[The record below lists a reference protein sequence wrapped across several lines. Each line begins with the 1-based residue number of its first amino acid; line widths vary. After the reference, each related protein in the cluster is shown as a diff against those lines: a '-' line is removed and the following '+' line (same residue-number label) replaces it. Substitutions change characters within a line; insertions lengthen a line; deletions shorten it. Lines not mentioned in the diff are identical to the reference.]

1 MSAEKNL
8 NEVPFDYDSNSKDRR
23 SSDKIPFFNGTET
36 GYPFW
41 KTKMYSHIMA
51 IDCDLWDLVEDGVN
65 FENMDLEGVVSSK
78 DRKAFTPTQKLEYK
92 KHHSVKGM
100 MTNAISHDEYLK
112 IGDKRT
118 AKSIWD
124 SLKSKYEGNKQVKEA
139 KANLLVHQYELFK
152 MKDGEDIET
161 MFSRFQILVSGLQV
175 LDKSY
180 TEADHVRKV
189 LRSLPPKWRPKV
201 TAFQESK
208 DLDTVSLESL
218 VSSLKSHE
226 MELMTDESTKK
237 MKGIALSS
245 KSSSKALKAKIVE
258 SEDEASEEGQEDE
271 SDDEEEMVLMA
282 AKVSQWAKR
291 SKKYA
296 GKFGGSSK
304 RLSTAKDKKEDQNK
318 CFKCNKPG
326 HFIADCPENK
336 SRSSKQSSSK
346 ERYKSKVK
354 KSLLA
359 TWEDLDKDSDSEGD
373 EEANLALMATT
384 SDREDSEAGSD
395 SEDEE
400 EVIAKLSRTELVD
413 SLKDALKML
422 TKKAG
427 ECKVLKKAYNNLTE
441 KMNIIVEENE
451 SLSSRNSFME
461 THYVYDDKVPPEHEF
476 ALQEFLIN
484 GMKRS
489 KIASLIYHVS
499 RNRGEGLGFSR
510 FKDNP
515 LFSKPSKSDNSKPKA
530 VFVKSQ
536 SEAIGI
542 PEPKKI
548 IVSEAKKP
556 QTLKPSEPK
565 VSKPQTN
572 VKINKTLV
580 YSKAKHKSYT
590 KPKSFSKCFNNS
602 RAPDRPYKQK
612 QSKVMRTNSKGPI
625 KVWVPKSEIVFA
637 ADLHSKKARAAFL
650 VPGQWLLAS
659 YDRRQ
664 AYVPN
669 PDSERG
675 RNCGIWRKP
684 KREDHW
690 YWYSCGF
697 VVKFNKDAC
706 TVIKESDE
714 SIVFRGLR
722 KGNVYKI
729 NLSELSEQKIV
740 CLLSLND
747 EKWVWHQRLGHANWR
762 LISKLSKLSLVK
774 GLPNLNYHSNAL
786 CGPCQIGKISKTSFK
801 PKNIVSTSR
810 PLELLHIDLFGPVST
825 ASINGKKYG
834 LVIVDDYSRWTWVKF
849 LRVKD
854 DAYDVFTIFCTQVQ
868 NEKNLKILK
877 IRSDHG
883 GEFENEPFATYCE
896 DHGIIHEFSA
906 PRTPQQ
912 NGVVE
917 RKNRS
922 LQEMARTMMHET
934 KLAKYF
940 WAEAVNT
947 ACYIQNRI
955 YIRPI
960 LNKTT
965 YELFK
970 GRKPNISYFH
980 QFGCTCYIL
989 NNKAYKR
996 KFDAKACKGIF
1007 IGYSE
1012 RSKAYRVYNSET
1024 NTVEE
1029 SIHVRFDDKEPDNK
1043 MSEQDNSY
1051 AGIPYLYNNS
1061 ESEKASETNETSDA
1075 VLEEASEEEPPTEAS
1090 EEHDDILED
1099 NTQTNAETN
1108 EAPKRKFKYRSSHP
1122 EDLILGNKESP
1133 RKTRSDYQQHDSLL
1147 GLISMI
1153 EPKNVD
1159 EALSDDG
1166 WIVAMQ
1172 DELNQFQRND
1182 VWDLVPRPTHK
1193 NIIGTKWVFRNKLNE
1208 QGEVVRNKA
1217 RLVAQGYS
1225 QQEGIDFTETFAP
1238 VARLEAIRSIVKQPL
1253 GFEDLKNPDYVY
1265 KLKKS
1270 LYGLKQAP
1278 RAWYERLSN
1287 FLLEN
1292 GFQKGQIDNTL
1303 FRKTNKKD
1311 ILIIQIYVD
1320 DIIFG
1325 STNASLC
1332 KNFSKLMQDEFEMSM
1347 MGELKFFLGIQI
1359 NQGKDG
1365 TYIHQSK
1372 YTKELLKKFNLEDCK
1387 IMSTPMHPS
1396 SSLSK
1401 EEIGSKVDQKLY
1413 RGMIGSLLYLTAS
1426 RPDIL
1431 YSVCLC
1437 ARFQSDPREPHL
1449 TAVKR
1454 IFRYLKGTTNLG
1466 LLYKKSLDSKLV
1478 GFCDADYAG
1487 DKIER
1492 KSTSGNCQFIGE
1504 NLISWASKRQTTIA
1518 LSTTE
1523 AEYIS
1528 AAKCCTQL
1536 LWMKYQLEDY
1546 NIAESSIPLYCD
1558 NTAAIHL
1565 SKNPILHS
1573 RAKHIEIKHHFI
1585 RDHVQKGTIDIQF
1598 IDTEHQWADIF
1609 TKPLAIERFDFIKK
1623 NLNMHYISEEN

>member
-8 NEVPFDYDSNSKDRR
+8 NEVPFDYDSNSRQRR
-23 SSDKIPFFNGTET
+23 ASDKVPFFNGTET
-36 GYPFW
+36 SYPFW
-41 KTKMYSHIMA
+41 KTNMYNYIMS
-51 IDCDLWDLVEDGVN
+51 IDCDLWDMVEDGVN
-65 FENMDLEGVVSSK
+65 FENMDLEGVVSSQN
-78 DRKAFTPTQKLEYK
+78 RKAFTPTQKLEYK

-208 DLDTVSLESL
+208 DLDAVSLESL
-218 VSSLKSHE
+218 ISSLKSHE

-245 KSSSKALKAKIVE
+245 KSSSKALKAKIIE
-258 SEDEASEEGQEDE
+258 SEDEASEEGQEDG

-359 TWEDLDKDSDSEGD
+359 TWEDLDKDSDSDGD

-413 SLKDALKML
+413 SLKDAIKML

-542 PEPKKI
+542 PEPEKI

-590 KPKSFSKCFNNS
+590 KPKSFSKCLNNS

-690 YWYSCGF
+690 YGGF

-706 TVIKESDE
+706 TVIRESDE
-714 SIVFRGLR
+714 SVVFRGLR

-774 GLPNLNYHSNAL
+774 GLPNLNYHSDAL

-834 LVIVDDYSRWTWVKF
+834 LVIDDDYSRWTWVKF

-854 DAYDVFTIFCTQVQ
+854 DAYDVVTIFCTQVQ
-868 NEKNLKILK
+868 NEKSLKILK

-1029 SIHVRFDDKEPDNK
+1029 SIHVRFDDKEPDSK
-1043 MSEQDNSY
+1043 MSEQDDSY
-1051 AGIPYLYNNS
+1051 AGIPYQYNNP
-1061 ESEKASETNETSDA
+1061 EPEKASDANETLEA
-1075 VLEEASEEEPPTEAS
+1075 VLEEVSEEASPIEAS
-1090 EEHDDILED
+1090 EKHDDISED
-1099 NTQTNAETN
+1099 DTQTGAETN

-1122 EDLILGNKESP
+1122 EDLILGNKE
-1133 RKTRSDYQQHDSLL
+1133 T
-1147 GLISMI
+1147 
-1153 EPKNVD
+1153 
-1159 EALSDDG
+1159 
-1166 WIVAMQ
+1166 MQ
-1172 DELNQFQRND
+1172 DEFNQFQRND

-1238 VARLEAIRSIVKQPL
+1238 VARLEAIRLLLSYAVNNGITLYQMDVKSAFLNGVISEEVYVKQPP

-1303 FRKTNKKD
+1303 FRKTTKKD

-1372 YTKELLKKFNLEDCK
+1372 YTKELLQKFNLEDCK

-1426 RPDIL
+1426 RTDIL

-1518 LSTTE
+1518 LSTAE

>member
-237 MKGIALSS
+237 LKGIALST
-245 KSSSKALKAKIVE
+245 KSSSKALKAKVIVSDE
-258 SEDEASEEGQEDE
+258 EASEEGHEMDSDE
-271 SDDEEEMVLMA
+271 EEEMVLMA
-282 AKVSQWAKR
+282 ARVSQWAKR

-304 RLSTAKDKKEDQNK
+304 KAGTSKDKKEEQNK

-326 HFIADCPENK
+326 HFIADCPENLSK
-336 SRSSKQSSSK
+336 SSKRTSNK
-346 ERYKSKVK
+346 ERYKSKLK
-354 KSLLA
+354 KGFLA
-359 TWEDLDKDSDSEGD
+359 TWDDLDQESDSDGE
-373 EEANLALMATT
+373 EEANLALMATA
-384 SDREDSEAGSD
+384 SDQEDSEHEDDSD
-395 SEDEE
+395 SEDED
-400 EVIAKLSRTELVD
+400 EVCTLRRPKQQCWYLDSGCSRHMTGERHMFQTLTLKEGGTVGFGGNQKGKIIGTGIVGNSSLSINNVWLVD
-413 SLKDALKML
+413 GLKH
-422 TKKAG
+422 
-427 ECKVLKKAYNNLTE
+427 NL
-441 KMNIIVEENE
+441 
-451 SLSSRNSFME
+451 LSISQFCDS
-461 THYVYDDKVPPEHEF
+461 
-476 ALQEFLIN
+476 
-484 GMKRS
+484 
-489 KIASLIYHVS
+489 
-499 RNRGEGLGFSR
+499 GF
-510 FKDNP
+510 
-515 LFSKPSKSDNSKPKA
+515 
-530 VFVKSQ
+530 
-536 SEAIGI
+536 I
-542 PEPKKI
+542 
-548 IVSEAKKP
+548 
-556 QTLKPSEPK
+556 
-565 VSKPQTN
+565 
-572 VKINKTLV
+572 
-580 YSKAKHKSYT
+580 
-590 KPKSFSKCFNNS
+590 
-602 RAPDRPYKQK
+602 
-612 QSKVMRTNSKGPI
+612 
-625 KVWVPKSEIVFA
+625 
-637 ADLHSKKARAAFL
+637 
-650 VPGQWLLAS
+650 
-659 YDRRQ
+659 
-664 AYVPN
+664 
-669 PDSERG
+669 
-675 RNCGIWRKP
+675 
-684 KREDHW
+684 
-690 YWYSCGF
+690 
-697 VVKFNKDAC
+697 VKFDKEAC
-706 TVIKESDE
+706 TVINDSDK
-714 SIVFRGLR
+714 SILFKGLR
-722 KGNVYKI
+722 RGNVYKV
-729 NLSELSEQKIV
+729 NLSELTEQKIV

-762 LISKLSKLSLVK
+762 LISKLSKLKLVK
-774 GLPNLNYHSNAL
+774 GLPNLKYHSDAL

-801 PKNIVSTSR
+801 TKNIVSTSR

-854 DAYDVFTIFCTQVQ
+854 DAYDVFSIFCTQVQ
-868 NEKNLKILK
+868 NEKGLKILK
-877 IRSDHG
+877 VRSDHG
-883 GEFENEPFATYCE
+883 GEFENEPFATFCE
-896 DHGIIHEFSA
+896 DHGIVHEFSA

-934 KLAKYF
+934 KLAKHF

-955 YIRPI
+955 YIRPL
-960 LNKTT
+960 LNLTT

-989 NNKAYKR
+989 SNKAYKR

-1029 SIHVRFDDKEPDNK
+1029 SIHVRFDDKEPDSK

-1051 AGIPYLYNNS
+1051 AGVPYQYIDS
-1061 ESEKASETNETSDA
+1061 EPEKASEAVEASEA
-1075 VLEEASEEEPPTEAS
+1075 VLEENAEEAS
-1090 EEHDDILED
+1090 QLEASQEHDDTSEED
-1099 NTQTNAETN
+1099 TQPSADVD
-1108 EAPKRKFKYRSSHP
+1108 EAPRRKFKYRSSHP

-1133 RKTRSDYQQHDSLL
+1133 RKTRSDYQQLDSLL

-1159 EALSDDG
+1159 EALTDDG

-1182 VWDLVPRPTHK
+1182 VWDLVPRPAHK
-1193 NIIGTKWVFRNKLNE
+1193 NIIGTKWVFRNKMNE

-1238 VARLEAIRSIVKQPL
+1238 VARLEAIRLLLSYAVNNGITLYQMDVKSAFLNGVISEEVYVKQPP
-1253 GFEDLKNPDYVY
+1253 GFEDLKNPNYVY

-1303 FRKTNKKD
+1303 FRKTSKKD

-1372 YTKELLKKFNLEDCK
+1372 YTKELLKKFNLDDCK
-1387 IMSTPMHPS
+1387 IMSTPMHPT

-1518 LSTTE
+1518 LSTAE

-1546 NIAESSIPLYCD
+1546 NIAERSIPLYCD

>member
-1 MSAEKNL
+1 MTGERHMFQTLTLK
-8 NEVPFDYDSNSKDRR
+8 EGGTVGFGGKQKGKIIGTCTVGNS
-23 SSDKIPFFNGTET
+23 SLSINNV
-36 GYPFW
+36 W
-41 KTKMYSHIMA
+41 
-51 IDCDLWDLVEDGVN
+51 LVDG
-65 FENMDLEGVVSSK
+65 L
-78 DRKAFTPTQKLEYK
+78 
-92 KHHSVKGM
+92 KH
-100 MTNAISHDEYLK
+100 
-112 IGDKRT
+112 
-118 AKSIWD
+118 
-124 SLKSKYEGNKQVKEA
+124 
-139 KANLLVHQYELFK
+139 NLLS
-152 MKDGEDIET
+152 I
-161 MFSRFQILVSGLQV
+161 
-175 LDKSY
+175 
-180 TEADHVRKV
+180 
-189 LRSLPPKWRPKV
+189 
-201 TAFQESK
+201 
-208 DLDTVSLESL
+208 
-218 VSSLKSHE
+218 
-226 MELMTDESTKK
+226 
-237 MKGIALSS
+237 
-245 KSSSKALKAKIVE
+245 
-258 SEDEASEEGQEDE
+258 
-271 SDDEEEMVLMA
+271 
-282 AKVSQWAKR
+282 SQ
-291 SKKYA
+291 
-296 GKFGGSSK
+296 F
-304 RLSTAKDKKEDQNK
+304 
-318 CFKCNKPG
+318 C
-326 HFIADCPENK
+326 
-336 SRSSKQSSSK
+336 
-346 ERYKSKVK
+346 
-354 KSLLA
+354 
-359 TWEDLDKDSDSEGD
+359 DS
-373 EEANLALMATT
+373 
-384 SDREDSEAGSD
+384 
-395 SEDEE
+395 
-400 EVIAKLSRTELVD
+400 
-413 SLKDALKML
+413 
-422 TKKAG
+422 
-427 ECKVLKKAYNNLTE
+427 
-441 KMNIIVEENE
+441 
-451 SLSSRNSFME
+451 
-461 THYVYDDKVPPEHEF
+461 
-476 ALQEFLIN
+476 
-484 GMKRS
+484 
-489 KIASLIYHVS
+489 
-499 RNRGEGLGFSR
+499 
-510 FKDNP
+510 
-515 LFSKPSKSDNSKPKA
+515 
-530 VFVKSQ
+530 
-536 SEAIGI
+536 
-542 PEPKKI
+542 
-548 IVSEAKKP
+548 
-556 QTLKPSEPK
+556 
-565 VSKPQTN
+565 
-572 VKINKTLV
+572 
-580 YSKAKHKSYT
+580 
-590 KPKSFSKCFNNS
+590 
-602 RAPDRPYKQK
+602 
-612 QSKVMRTNSKGPI
+612 
-625 KVWVPKSEIVFA
+625 
-637 ADLHSKKARAAFL
+637 
-650 VPGQWLLAS
+650 
-659 YDRRQ
+659 
-664 AYVPN
+664 
-669 PDSERG
+669 
-675 RNCGIWRKP
+675 
-684 KREDHW
+684 
-690 YWYSCGF
+690 GF
-697 VVKFNKDAC
+697 VVMFDKDAC
-706 TVIKESDE
+706 TVTRDSDK
-714 SIVFRGLR
+714 SVVFRGLR

-729 NLSELSEQKIV
+729 NLSELTEQKIV
-740 CLLSLND
+740 CLLSLSD

-774 GLPNLNYHSNAL
+774 GLPNLNYHSDAL

-810 PLELLHIDLFGPVST
+810 LLELLHIDLFGPVST

-854 DAYDVFTIFCTQVQ
+854 DAYDVFNIFCTQVQ
-868 NEKNLKILK
+868 SEKSLKILK

-883 GEFENEPFATYCE
+883 GEFENEPFATFCE

-947 ACYIQNRI
+947 TCYIQNRI
-955 YIRPI
+955 YIRPM

-989 NNKAYKR
+989 NNKVYKK

-1043 MSEQDNSY
+1043 TSEQYDSY
-1051 AGIPYLYNNS
+1051 AEVPYQYNYS
-1061 ESEKASETNETSDA
+1061 EAEKTLEANETSEA
-1075 VLEEASEEEPPTEAS
+1075 EIEVISEEASPIETF
-1090 EEHDDILED
+1090 EEHDNISED
-1099 NTQTNAETN
+1099 EMQGNA
-1108 EAPKRKFKYRSSHP
+1108 EAPKRKFKYKSSHP

-1133 RKTRSDYQQHDSLL
+1133 RKTRPAYQQSDSLM

-1159 EALSDDG
+1159 ETLTDDG

-1193 NIIGTKWVFRNKLNE
+1193 NIIGTKWVLRNKLNE

-1217 RLVAQGYS
+1217 RLVAQGYI

-1238 VARLEAIRSIVKQPL
+1238 VARLEAIRLLLSYVVNNGITLYQMDVKSAFLNGVITEEVYVKQPPV
-1253 GFEDLKNPDYVY
+1253 FEDLKNPEHVF

-1292 GFQKGQIDNTL
+1292 GFQK
-1303 FRKTNKKD
+1303 
-1311 ILIIQIYVD
+1311 D

-1387 IMSTPMHPS
+1387 IMSTPMHPT

-1401 EEIGSKVDQKLY
+1401 EEIGSKMDQKLY

-1518 LSTTE
+1518 LSTVE

-1546 NIAESSIPLYCD
+1546 NITESSIPLYCD

-1585 RDHVQKGTIDIQF
+1585 RDHVQKGTINIQF
-1598 IDTEHQWADIF
+1598 IDTDHQWADIF

-1623 NLNMHYISEEN
+1623 NLNMHFISEEN

>member
-1 MSAEKNL
+1 MTGERRMFQTLTLKEGGTVGFGGNQKGKITGTGT
-8 NEVPFDYDSNSKDRR
+8 VGNS
-23 SSDKIPFFNGTET
+23 SLSINNV
-36 GYPFW
+36 W
-41 KTKMYSHIMA
+41 
-51 IDCDLWDLVEDGVN
+51 LVDG
-65 FENMDLEGVVSSK
+65 L
-78 DRKAFTPTQKLEYK
+78 
-92 KHHSVKGM
+92 KH
-100 MTNAISHDEYLK
+100 
-112 IGDKRT
+112 
-118 AKSIWD
+118 
-124 SLKSKYEGNKQVKEA
+124 
-139 KANLLVHQYELFK
+139 NLLS
-152 MKDGEDIET
+152 I
-161 MFSRFQILVSGLQV
+161 
-175 LDKSY
+175 
-180 TEADHVRKV
+180 
-189 LRSLPPKWRPKV
+189 
-201 TAFQESK
+201 
-208 DLDTVSLESL
+208 
-218 VSSLKSHE
+218 
-226 MELMTDESTKK
+226 
-237 MKGIALSS
+237 
-245 KSSSKALKAKIVE
+245 
-258 SEDEASEEGQEDE
+258 
-271 SDDEEEMVLMA
+271 
-282 AKVSQWAKR
+282 SQ
-291 SKKYA
+291 
-296 GKFGGSSK
+296 F
-304 RLSTAKDKKEDQNK
+304 
-318 CFKCNKPG
+318 C
-326 HFIADCPENK
+326 
-336 SRSSKQSSSK
+336 
-346 ERYKSKVK
+346 
-354 KSLLA
+354 
-359 TWEDLDKDSDSEGD
+359 DS
-373 EEANLALMATT
+373 
-384 SDREDSEAGSD
+384 
-395 SEDEE
+395 
-400 EVIAKLSRTELVD
+400 
-413 SLKDALKML
+413 
-422 TKKAG
+422 
-427 ECKVLKKAYNNLTE
+427 
-441 KMNIIVEENE
+441 
-451 SLSSRNSFME
+451 
-461 THYVYDDKVPPEHEF
+461 
-476 ALQEFLIN
+476 
-484 GMKRS
+484 
-489 KIASLIYHVS
+489 
-499 RNRGEGLGFSR
+499 
-510 FKDNP
+510 
-515 LFSKPSKSDNSKPKA
+515 
-530 VFVKSQ
+530 
-536 SEAIGI
+536 
-542 PEPKKI
+542 
-548 IVSEAKKP
+548 
-556 QTLKPSEPK
+556 
-565 VSKPQTN
+565 
-572 VKINKTLV
+572 
-580 YSKAKHKSYT
+580 
-590 KPKSFSKCFNNS
+590 
-602 RAPDRPYKQK
+602 
-612 QSKVMRTNSKGPI
+612 
-625 KVWVPKSEIVFA
+625 
-637 ADLHSKKARAAFL
+637 
-650 VPGQWLLAS
+650 
-659 YDRRQ
+659 
-664 AYVPN
+664 
-669 PDSERG
+669 
-675 RNCGIWRKP
+675 
-684 KREDHW
+684 
-690 YWYSCGF
+690 GF
-697 VVKFNKDAC
+697 VVKFDKEAC
-706 TVIKESDE
+706 TVIRDSDK

-729 NLSELSEQKIV
+729 NLSELTEQKIV
-740 CLLSLND
+740 CLLSVND

-762 LISKLSKLSLVK
+762 LISKLSKLNLVK
-774 GLPNLNYHSNAL
+774 GLPNLNYHSDAL

-801 PKNIVSTSR
+801 PKNVVSTSR

-854 DAYDVFTIFCTQVQ
+854 DAYDVFSIFCTQVQ
-868 NEKNLKILK
+868 NEKGLKILK
-877 IRSDHG
+877 VRSDHG
-883 GEFENEPFATYCE
+883 GEFENEPFATFCE
-896 DHGIIHEFSA
+896 DHGIVHEFSA

-922 LQEMARTMMHET
+922 LQEMARTMMQET
-934 KLAKYF
+934 KLAKHF

-955 YIRPI
+955 YIRPL
-960 LNKTT
+960 LNITT

-1029 SIHVRFDDKEPDNK
+1029 SIHVRFDDKEPDSK
-1043 MSEQDNSY
+1043 MSEQDDSY
-1051 AGIPYLYNNS
+1051 ADVPYQYINT
-1061 ESEKASETNETSDA
+1061 EPEKASEAVEASEA
-1075 VLEEASEEEPPTEAS
+1075 VLEEDAEEAS
-1090 EEHDDILED
+1090 QLEASQEHDDTSEKE
-1099 NTQTNAETN
+1099 TQPSADVD
-1108 EAPKRKFKYRSSHP
+1108 EAPRRKFKYRSSHP

-1133 RKTRSDYQQHDSLL
+1133 RRTRSDYQQLDSLL

-1159 EALSDDG
+1159 EALTDDG

-1182 VWDLVPRPTHK
+1182 VWDLVPRPAHK
-1193 NIIGTKWVFRNKLNE
+1193 NIIGTKWVFRNKMNE

-1238 VARLEAIRSIVKQPL
+1238 VARLEAIRLLLSYAVNNGITLYQMDVKSAFLNGVISEEVYVKQPP

-1303 FRKTNKKD
+1303 FRKTTKKD

-1518 LSTTE
+1518 LSTAE

-1623 NLNMHYISEEN
+1623 KLNMHYISEEN

>member
-1 MSAEKNL
+1 
-8 NEVPFDYDSNSKDRR
+8 
-23 SSDKIPFFNGTET
+23 
-36 GYPFW
+36 
-41 KTKMYSHIMA
+41 
-51 IDCDLWDLVEDGVN
+51 
-65 FENMDLEGVVSSK
+65 
-78 DRKAFTPTQKLEYK
+78 
-92 KHHSVKGM
+92 
-100 MTNAISHDEYLK
+100 MT
-112 IGDKRT
+112 GDKHMFQT
-118 AKSIWD
+118 LTLKEGGTVGFGGNQKGKITGTGTVGNSSLSIKDVWLVD
-124 SLKSKYEGNKQVKEA
+124 GLKH
-139 KANLLVHQYELFK
+139 NLLS
-152 MKDGEDIET
+152 I
-161 MFSRFQILVSGLQV
+161 
-175 LDKSY
+175 
-180 TEADHVRKV
+180 
-189 LRSLPPKWRPKV
+189 
-201 TAFQESK
+201 
-208 DLDTVSLESL
+208 
-218 VSSLKSHE
+218 
-226 MELMTDESTKK
+226 
-237 MKGIALSS
+237 
-245 KSSSKALKAKIVE
+245 
-258 SEDEASEEGQEDE
+258 
-271 SDDEEEMVLMA
+271 
-282 AKVSQWAKR
+282 SQ
-291 SKKYA
+291 
-296 GKFGGSSK
+296 F
-304 RLSTAKDKKEDQNK
+304 
-318 CFKCNKPG
+318 C
-326 HFIADCPENK
+326 
-336 SRSSKQSSSK
+336 
-346 ERYKSKVK
+346 
-354 KSLLA
+354 
-359 TWEDLDKDSDSEGD
+359 DS
-373 EEANLALMATT
+373 
-384 SDREDSEAGSD
+384 
-395 SEDEE
+395 
-400 EVIAKLSRTELVD
+400 
-413 SLKDALKML
+413 
-422 TKKAG
+422 
-427 ECKVLKKAYNNLTE
+427 
-441 KMNIIVEENE
+441 
-451 SLSSRNSFME
+451 
-461 THYVYDDKVPPEHEF
+461 
-476 ALQEFLIN
+476 
-484 GMKRS
+484 
-489 KIASLIYHVS
+489 
-499 RNRGEGLGFSR
+499 
-510 FKDNP
+510 
-515 LFSKPSKSDNSKPKA
+515 
-530 VFVKSQ
+530 
-536 SEAIGI
+536 
-542 PEPKKI
+542 
-548 IVSEAKKP
+548 
-556 QTLKPSEPK
+556 
-565 VSKPQTN
+565 
-572 VKINKTLV
+572 
-580 YSKAKHKSYT
+580 
-590 KPKSFSKCFNNS
+590 
-602 RAPDRPYKQK
+602 
-612 QSKVMRTNSKGPI
+612 
-625 KVWVPKSEIVFA
+625 
-637 ADLHSKKARAAFL
+637 
-650 VPGQWLLAS
+650 
-659 YDRRQ
+659 
-664 AYVPN
+664 
-669 PDSERG
+669 
-675 RNCGIWRKP
+675 
-684 KREDHW
+684 
-690 YWYSCGF
+690 GF

-706 TVIKESDE
+706 TVIRESDE
-714 SIVFRGLR
+714 SVVCRGLR

-729 NLSELSEQKIV
+729 NLSELTEQKIV

-747 EKWVWHQRLGHANWR
+747 EKW
-762 LISKLSKLSLVK
+762 
-774 GLPNLNYHSNAL
+774 
-786 CGPCQIGKISKTSFK
+786 IGKISKTSFK

-868 NEKNLKILK
+868 NEKSLKILK

-883 GEFENEPFATYCE
+883 GEFQNEPFATYCE

-1029 SIHVRFDDKEPDNK
+1029 SIHVRFDDKEPDSK
-1043 MSEQDNSY
+1043 MSEQDDSY
-1051 AGIPYLYNNS
+1051 AG
-1061 ESEKASETNETSDA
+1061 AS
-1075 VLEEASEEEPPTEAS
+1075 EEASPIEAS
-1090 EEHDDILED
+1090 EGHDDISKD
-1099 NTQTNAETN
+1099 NTQTSAESN

-1133 RKTRSDYQQHDSLL
+1133 RKTRSDYQQQDSLL

-1238 VARLEAIRSIVKQPL
+1238 VARLEAIRSISSQPP

-1303 FRKTNKKD
+1303 FRKTTKKD

-1332 KNFSKLMQDEFEMSM
+1332 KSFSKLMQDEFEMSM

-1413 RGMIGSLLYLTAS
+1413 RGMISSLLYLTAS

-1518 LSTTE
+1518 LSTAE

-1573 RAKHIEIKHHFI
+1573 RAKHIKIKHHFI

-1609 TKPLAIERFDFIKK
+1609 TKPLAIERFDYIKK
-1623 NLNMHYISEEN
+1623 NLNMHFISEEN

>member
-226 MELMTDESTKK
+226 MELMIDESTKK
-237 MKGIALSS
+237 LKGIALST
-245 KSSSKALKAKIVE
+245 KSSSKALKAKVIVSDE
-258 SEDEASEEGQEDE
+258 EASEEGHEMDSDE
-271 SDDEEEMVLMA
+271 EEEMVLMA
-282 AKVSQWAKR
+282 ARVSQWAKR

-304 RLSTAKDKKEDQNK
+304 KVGTSKDKKEEQNK

-326 HFIADCPENK
+326 HFIADCPENLSK
-336 SRSSKQSSSK
+336 SSKRTSNK
-346 ERYKSKVK
+346 ERYKSKLK
-354 KSLLA
+354 KGFLA
-359 TWEDLDKDSDSEGD
+359 TWDDLDQESDSDGE
-373 EEANLALMATT
+373 EEANLALMATA
-384 SDREDSEAGSD
+384 SDQENSEHEDDSD
-395 SEDEE
+395 SEDED
-400 EVIAKLSRTELVD
+400 EVCTLRRPKQQCWYLDSGCSRHMTGERHMFQTLTLKEGGTVGFGGNQKGKIIGTGIVGNSSLSIKNVWLVD
-413 SLKDALKML
+413 GLKH
-422 TKKAG
+422 
-427 ECKVLKKAYNNLTE
+427 NL
-441 KMNIIVEENE
+441 
-451 SLSSRNSFME
+451 LSISQFCDS
-461 THYVYDDKVPPEHEF
+461 
-476 ALQEFLIN
+476 
-484 GMKRS
+484 
-489 KIASLIYHVS
+489 
-499 RNRGEGLGFSR
+499 GF
-510 FKDNP
+510 
-515 LFSKPSKSDNSKPKA
+515 
-530 VFVKSQ
+530 
-536 SEAIGI
+536 I
-542 PEPKKI
+542 
-548 IVSEAKKP
+548 
-556 QTLKPSEPK
+556 
-565 VSKPQTN
+565 
-572 VKINKTLV
+572 
-580 YSKAKHKSYT
+580 
-590 KPKSFSKCFNNS
+590 
-602 RAPDRPYKQK
+602 
-612 QSKVMRTNSKGPI
+612 
-625 KVWVPKSEIVFA
+625 
-637 ADLHSKKARAAFL
+637 
-650 VPGQWLLAS
+650 
-659 YDRRQ
+659 
-664 AYVPN
+664 
-669 PDSERG
+669 
-675 RNCGIWRKP
+675 
-684 KREDHW
+684 
-690 YWYSCGF
+690 
-697 VVKFNKDAC
+697 VKFDKEAC
-706 TVIKESDE
+706 TVINDSDK
-714 SIVFRGLR
+714 SILFKGLR
-722 KGNVYKI
+722 RGNVYKV
-729 NLSELSEQKIV
+729 NLSELTEQKIV

-762 LISKLSKLSLVK
+762 LISKLSKLKLVK
-774 GLPNLNYHSNAL
+774 GLPNLKYHSDAL

-854 DAYDVFTIFCTQVQ
+854 DAYDVFSIFCTQVQ
-868 NEKNLKILK
+868 NEKGLKILK
-877 IRSDHG
+877 VRSDHG
-883 GEFENEPFATYCE
+883 GEFENEPFATFCE
-896 DHGIIHEFSA
+896 DHGIVHEFSA

-934 KLAKYF
+934 KLAKHF

-955 YIRPI
+955 YIRPL
-960 LNKTT
+960 LNQTT

-1029 SIHVRFDDKEPDNK
+1029 SIHVRFDDKEPDSK

-1051 AGIPYLYNNS
+1051 AGVPYQHIDS
-1061 ESEKASETNETSDA
+1061 EPEKASEAVEASEA
-1075 VLEEASEEEPPTEAS
+1075 VLEEDAEEAS
-1090 EEHDDILED
+1090 QLEASQEHDDTSEED
-1099 NTQTNAETN
+1099 TQPSADVD
-1108 EAPKRKFKYRSSHP
+1108 EAPRRKFKYRSSHP

-1133 RKTRSDYQQHDSLL
+1133 RKTRSDYQQLDSLL

-1159 EALSDDG
+1159 EALTDDG

-1182 VWDLVPRPTHK
+1182 VWDLVPRPAHK
-1193 NIIGTKWVFRNKLNE
+1193 NIIGTKWVFRNKMNE

-1238 VARLEAIRSIVKQPL
+1238 VARLEAIRLLLSYAVNNGITLYQMDVKSAFLNGVISEEVYVKQPP
-1253 GFEDLKNPDYVY
+1253 GFEDLKNPNYVY

-1303 FRKTNKKD
+1303 FRKTSKKD

-1372 YTKELLKKFNLEDCK
+1372 YTKELLKKFNLDDCK
-1387 IMSTPMHPS
+1387 IMSTPMHPT

-1518 LSTTE
+1518 LSTAE

-1546 NIAESSIPLYCD
+1546 NIAERSIPLYCD

-1609 TKPLAIERFDFIKK
+1609 TKPLAIERYDFIKK

>member
-8 NEVPFDYDSNSKDRR
+8 NEVPFDYDSNSRQRR
-23 SSDKIPFFNGTET
+23 ASDKVPFFNGTET
-36 GYPFW
+36 SYPFW
-41 KTKMYSHIMA
+41 KTNMYSYIMS
-51 IDCDLWDLVEDGVN
+51 IDCDLWDMVEDGVN
-65 FENMDLEGVVSSK
+65 FENMDLEGVVSSQN
-78 DRKAFTPTQKLEYK
+78 RKAFTPTQKLEYK

-218 VSSLKSHE
+218 ISSLKSHE

-245 KSSSKALKAKIVE
+245 KCSSKALKAKIIE
-258 SEDEASEEGQEDE
+258 SEDEASEEGQEDG

-354 KSLLA
+354 KSFLA
-359 TWEDLDKDSDSEGD
+359 TWEDLDKDSDSNGD

-400 EVIAKLSRTELVD
+400 EICTQRRPEQHSWYLDSGCSRHMTGDKHMFQTLTLKEGGTVGFGGNQKGNITGTGTVGNFSLSIKDVWLVD
-413 SLKDALKML
+413 GLKH
-422 TKKAG
+422 
-427 ECKVLKKAYNNLTE
+427 NL
-441 KMNIIVEENE
+441 
-451 SLSSRNSFME
+451 LS
-461 THYVYDDKVPPEHEF
+461 
-476 ALQEFLIN
+476 I
-484 GMKRS
+484 
-489 KIASLIYHVS
+489 
-499 RNRGEGLGFSR
+499 
-510 FKDNP
+510 
-515 LFSKPSKSDNSKPKA
+515 
-530 VFVKSQ
+530 SQ
-536 SEAIGI
+536 
-542 PEPKKI
+542 
-548 IVSEAKKP
+548 
-556 QTLKPSEPK
+556 
-565 VSKPQTN
+565 
-572 VKINKTLV
+572 
-580 YSKAKHKSYT
+580 
-590 KPKSFSKCFNNS
+590 FC
-602 RAPDRPYKQK
+602 
-612 QSKVMRTNSKGPI
+612 
-625 KVWVPKSEIVFA
+625 
-637 ADLHSKKARAAFL
+637 
-650 VPGQWLLAS
+650 
-659 YDRRQ
+659 
-664 AYVPN
+664 
-669 PDSERG
+669 DS
-675 RNCGIWRKP
+675 
-684 KREDHW
+684 
-690 YWYSCGF
+690 GF

-706 TVIKESDE
+706 TVIRESDE
-714 SIVFRGLR
+714 SVVFRGLR

-868 NEKNLKILK
+868 SEKSLKILK

-896 DHGIIHEFSA
+896 NHGIVHEFSA

-934 KLAKYF
+934 KLAKHF

-1007 IGYSE
+1007 ICYSE

-1029 SIHVRFDDKEPDNK
+1029 SIHVRFDDKEPDSK
-1043 MSEQDNSY
+1043 MSEQHDSY
-1051 AGIPYLYNNS
+1051 AGIPYQYNNP
-1061 ESEKASETNETSDA
+1061 EPERASDANETSEA
-1075 VLEEASEEEPPTEAS
+1075 VLEEVSEEGSPIEAS
-1090 EEHDDILED
+1090 EEHDDISED
-1099 NTQTNAETN
+1099 DTQTSADTN

-1238 VARLEAIRSIVKQPL
+1238 VARLEAIRLLLSYAVNNGITLYQMDVKSAFLNGVISEEVYVKQPP

-1303 FRKTNKKD
+1303 FRKTTKKD

-1332 KNFSKLMQDEFEMSM
+1332 KSFSKLMQDEFEMSM

-1518 LSTTE
+1518 LSTAE

>member
-1 MSAEKNL
+1 
-8 NEVPFDYDSNSKDRR
+8 
-23 SSDKIPFFNGTET
+23 
-36 GYPFW
+36 
-41 KTKMYSHIMA
+41 
-51 IDCDLWDLVEDGVN
+51 
-65 FENMDLEGVVSSK
+65 
-78 DRKAFTPTQKLEYK
+78 
-92 KHHSVKGM
+92 
-100 MTNAISHDEYLK
+100 
-112 IGDKRT
+112 
-118 AKSIWD
+118 
-124 SLKSKYEGNKQVKEA
+124 
-139 KANLLVHQYELFK
+139 
-152 MKDGEDIET
+152 
-161 MFSRFQILVSGLQV
+161 
-175 LDKSY
+175 
-180 TEADHVRKV
+180 
-189 LRSLPPKWRPKV
+189 
-201 TAFQESK
+201 
-208 DLDTVSLESL
+208 
-218 VSSLKSHE
+218 
-226 MELMTDESTKK
+226 
-237 MKGIALSS
+237 
-245 KSSSKALKAKIVE
+245 
-258 SEDEASEEGQEDE
+258 
-271 SDDEEEMVLMA
+271 
-282 AKVSQWAKR
+282 
-291 SKKYA
+291 
-296 GKFGGSSK
+296 
-304 RLSTAKDKKEDQNK
+304 
-318 CFKCNKPG
+318 
-326 HFIADCPENK
+326 
-336 SRSSKQSSSK
+336 
-346 ERYKSKVK
+346 
-354 KSLLA
+354 
-359 TWEDLDKDSDSEGD
+359 
-373 EEANLALMATT
+373 
-384 SDREDSEAGSD
+384 
-395 SEDEE
+395 
-400 EVIAKLSRTELVD
+400 
-413 SLKDALKML
+413 
-422 TKKAG
+422 
-427 ECKVLKKAYNNLTE
+427 
-441 KMNIIVEENE
+441 
-451 SLSSRNSFME
+451 
-461 THYVYDDKVPPEHEF
+461 
-476 ALQEFLIN
+476 
-484 GMKRS
+484 MKRS

-515 LFSKPSKSDNSKPKA
+515 LFSKPSKGDNSKPKA

-536 SEAIGI
+536 SEAISI
-542 PEPKKI
+542 PEPEKI

-556 QTLKPSEPK
+556 QTLRSSEAK

-590 KPKSFSKCFNNS
+590 KSKSFSKCFNNS
-602 RAPDRPYKQK
+602 RAPDRSYKQK

-706 TVIKESDE
+706 TVIRESDE
-714 SIVFRGLR
+714 SVVFRGLR

-729 NLSELSEQKIV
+729 NL
-740 CLLSLND
+740 
-747 EKWVWHQRLGHANWR
+747 
-762 LISKLSKLSLVK
+762 KLSLVK
-774 GLPNLNYHSNAL
+774 GLPNLNYHSDAL

-810 PLELLHIDLFGPVST
+810 PLELLHIDLFGPVNT

-868 NEKNLKILK
+868 SEKSLKILK

-883 GEFENEPFATYCE
+883 GEFENEPIATFCE
-896 DHGIIHEFSA
+896 DHGIVHEFSA

-934 KLAKYF
+934 KLAKHF

-1029 SIHVRFDDKEPDNK
+1029 SIHVRFDDKEPDSK

-1051 AGIPYLYNNS
+1051 AGVPYQYNNP
-1061 ESEKASETNETSDA
+1061 EPEKASDVNESSEV
-1075 VLEEASEEEPPTEAS
+1075 VLEEVSEEASPIEAS
-1090 EEHDDILED
+1090 EEHDDISED
-1099 NTQTNAETN
+1099 YTQTSAETN

-1122 EDLILGNKESP
+1122 EDLILGNKE
-1133 RKTRSDYQQHDSLL
+1133 T
-1147 GLISMI
+1147 
-1153 EPKNVD
+1153 
-1159 EALSDDG
+1159 
-1166 WIVAMQ
+1166 MQ

-1182 VWDLVPRPTHK
+1182 VWDLVPRPKHK

-1238 VARLEAIRSIVKQPL
+1238 VARLEAIRLLLSYAVNNGITLYQMDVKSAFLNGVISEEVYVKQPP

-1265 KLKKS
+1265 KLNKS

-1292 GFQKGQIDNTL
+1292 DFQKGQIDNTL
-1303 FRKTNKKD
+1303 FRKTTKKD

-1320 DIIFG
+1320 DIMFG

-1332 KNFSKLMQDEFEMSM
+1332 KSFSKLMQDEFEMSM

-1359 NQGKDG
+1359 NQGKDD

-1396 SSLSK
+1396 SNLSK
-1401 EEIGSKVDQKLY
+1401 EEIGSKIDQKLY

-1518 LSTTE
+1518 LSTAE

-1585 RDHVQKGTIDIQF
+1585 RDHVQKGTINIQF
-1598 IDTEHQWADIF
+1598 IDTDHQWADIF

-1623 NLNMHYISEEN
+1623 NLNMHFISEEN

>member
-1 MSAEKNL
+1 MFQTLTLKEGGTVGFGGNQKGKIIGTCIVGNSSLSIKNVWL
-8 NEVPFDYDSNSKDRR
+8 VD
-23 SSDKIPFFNGTET
+23 
-36 GYPFW
+36 
-41 KTKMYSHIMA
+41 
-51 IDCDLWDLVEDGVN
+51 DL
-65 FENMDLEGVVSSK
+65 
-78 DRKAFTPTQKLEYK
+78 
-92 KHHSVKGM
+92 KH
-100 MTNAISHDEYLK
+100 
-112 IGDKRT
+112 
-118 AKSIWD
+118 
-124 SLKSKYEGNKQVKEA
+124 
-139 KANLLVHQYELFK
+139 NLLSISQFC
-152 MKDGEDIET
+152 D
-161 MFSRFQILVSGLQV
+161 SG
-175 LDKSY
+175 
-180 TEADHVRKV
+180 
-189 LRSLPPKWRPKV
+189 
-201 TAFQESK
+201 F
-208 DLDTVSLESL
+208 
-218 VSSLKSHE
+218 
-226 MELMTDESTKK
+226 
-237 MKGIALSS
+237 
-245 KSSSKALKAKIVE
+245 
-258 SEDEASEEGQEDE
+258 
-271 SDDEEEMVLMA
+271 
-282 AKVSQWAKR
+282 
-291 SKKYA
+291 
-296 GKFGGSSK
+296 
-304 RLSTAKDKKEDQNK
+304 
-318 CFKCNKPG
+318 
-326 HFIADCPENK
+326 
-336 SRSSKQSSSK
+336 
-346 ERYKSKVK
+346 
-354 KSLLA
+354 
-359 TWEDLDKDSDSEGD
+359 
-373 EEANLALMATT
+373 
-384 SDREDSEAGSD
+384 
-395 SEDEE
+395 
-400 EVIAKLSRTELVD
+400 
-413 SLKDALKML
+413 
-422 TKKAG
+422 
-427 ECKVLKKAYNNLTE
+427 
-441 KMNIIVEENE
+441 
-451 SLSSRNSFME
+451 
-461 THYVYDDKVPPEHEF
+461 
-476 ALQEFLIN
+476 
-484 GMKRS
+484 
-489 KIASLIYHVS
+489 
-499 RNRGEGLGFSR
+499 
-510 FKDNP
+510 
-515 LFSKPSKSDNSKPKA
+515 
-530 VFVKSQ
+530 
-536 SEAIGI
+536 
-542 PEPKKI
+542 
-548 IVSEAKKP
+548 
-556 QTLKPSEPK
+556 
-565 VSKPQTN
+565 N
-572 VKINKTLV
+572 VKFDK
-580 YSKAKHKSYT
+580 
-590 KPKSFSKCFNNS
+590 
-602 RAPDRPYKQK
+602 
-612 QSKVMRTNSKGPI
+612 
-625 KVWVPKSEIVFA
+625 E
-637 ADLHSKKARAAFL
+637 
-650 VPGQWLLAS
+650 
-659 YDRRQ
+659 
-664 AYVPN
+664 
-669 PDSERG
+669 
-675 RNCGIWRKP
+675 
-684 KREDHW
+684 
-690 YWYSCGF
+690 
-697 VVKFNKDAC
+697 AC
-706 TVIKESDE
+706 TVINDSDK
-714 SIVFRGLR
+714 SILFKGLR
-722 KGNVYKI
+722 RGNVYKV
-729 NLSELSEQKIV
+729 NLSELTEQKIV

-762 LISKLSKLSLVK
+762 LISKLSKLKLVK
-774 GLPNLNYHSNAL
+774 GPPNLKYHSDAL

-825 ASINGKKYG
+825 ASINGNKYG

-854 DAYDVFTIFCTQVQ
+854 DAYDVFSIFCTQVQ
-868 NEKNLKILK
+868 NEKGLKILK
-877 IRSDHG
+877 VRSDHG
-883 GEFENEPFATYCE
+883 GEFENEPFATFCE
-896 DHGIIHEFSA
+896 DHGIVHEFSA

-934 KLAKYF
+934 KLAKHF

-955 YIRPI
+955 YIRPL
-960 LNKTT
+960 LNLTT

-1029 SIHVRFDDKEPDNK
+1029 SIHVRFDDKEPDSK
-1043 MSEQDNSY
+1043 MSEQDDSY
-1051 AGIPYLYNNS
+1051 AGVPYQYINS
-1061 ESEKASETNETSDA
+1061 EPEKASEAVEASEV
-1075 VLEEASEEEPPTEAS
+1075 VLEEDAEEAS
-1090 EEHDDILED
+1090 QLEASQEHDDTSEED
-1099 NTQTNAETN
+1099 TQPSADVD
-1108 EAPKRKFKYRSSHP
+1108 EAPRRKFKYRSSHP

-1133 RKTRSDYQQHDSLL
+1133 RKTRSNYQQLDSLL

-1159 EALSDDG
+1159 EALTDDG

-1182 VWDLVPRPTHK
+1182 VWDLVPRPAHK
-1193 NIIGTKWVFRNKLNE
+1193 NIIGTKWVFRNKMNE

-1238 VARLEAIRSIVKQPL
+1238 VARLEAIRLLLSYAVNNGITLYQMDVKSVFLNGVISEEVYVKQPP
-1253 GFEDLKNPDYVY
+1253 GFEDLKNPDYVF

-1270 LYGLKQAP
+1270 LYGIKQAP

-1303 FRKTNKKD
+1303 FRKTSKKD

-1332 KNFSKLMQDEFEMSM
+1332 KSFSKLMQDEFEMSM

-1372 YTKELLKKFNLEDCK
+1372 YTKELLKKFNLDDCK
-1387 IMSTPMHPS
+1387 IMSTPMHPT

-1492 KSTSGNCQFIGE
+1492 KSTSGNCQFICE

-1518 LSTTE
+1518 LSTAE

-1585 RDHVQKGTIDIQF
+1585 RDHVQKGTIDFQF

>member
-8 NEVPFDYDSNSKDRR
+8 NEVPFDYDSNSRQRR
-23 SSDKIPFFNGTET
+23 ASDKVPFFNGTET
-36 GYPFW
+36 SYPFW
-41 KTKMYSHIMA
+41 KTNMYSYIMS
-51 IDCDLWDLVEDGVN
+51 IDCDLWDMVEDGVN
-65 FENMDLEGVVSSK
+65 FENMDLEGVVSSQN
-78 DRKAFTPTQKLEYK
+78 RKAFTPTQKLEYK

-112 IGDKRT
+112 IGDKKT

-124 SLKSKYEGNKQVKEA
+124 SLKSKYEGNKQVKEV

-218 VSSLKSHE
+218 ISSLKSHE

-245 KSSSKALKAKIVE
+245 KSSSKALKAKIIE
-258 SEDEASEEGQEDE
+258 SEDEASEEGQEDG

-354 KSLLA
+354 KSFLA
-359 TWEDLDKDSDSEGD
+359 IWEDLDKDSDSDGD

-384 SDREDSEAGSD
+384 SDKEDSEAGSD

-400 EVIAKLSRTELVD
+400 EQICTQRRPEQHSWYLDSGCSRHMTGDKHMFQTLTLKVGGTVGFGGNQKGKITGTGTVGNSSLSIKDVWLVD
-413 SLKDALKML
+413 GLKH
-422 TKKAG
+422 
-427 ECKVLKKAYNNLTE
+427 NL
-441 KMNIIVEENE
+441 
-451 SLSSRNSFME
+451 LS
-461 THYVYDDKVPPEHEF
+461 
-476 ALQEFLIN
+476 I
-484 GMKRS
+484 
-489 KIASLIYHVS
+489 
-499 RNRGEGLGFSR
+499 
-510 FKDNP
+510 
-515 LFSKPSKSDNSKPKA
+515 
-530 VFVKSQ
+530 SQ
-536 SEAIGI
+536 
-542 PEPKKI
+542 
-548 IVSEAKKP
+548 
-556 QTLKPSEPK
+556 
-565 VSKPQTN
+565 
-572 VKINKTLV
+572 
-580 YSKAKHKSYT
+580 
-590 KPKSFSKCFNNS
+590 FC
-602 RAPDRPYKQK
+602 
-612 QSKVMRTNSKGPI
+612 
-625 KVWVPKSEIVFA
+625 
-637 ADLHSKKARAAFL
+637 
-650 VPGQWLLAS
+650 
-659 YDRRQ
+659 
-664 AYVPN
+664 
-669 PDSERG
+669 DS
-675 RNCGIWRKP
+675 
-684 KREDHW
+684 
-690 YWYSCGF
+690 GF

-706 TVIKESDE
+706 TVIRESDE
-714 SIVFRGLR
+714 SVVFRGLR

-774 GLPNLNYHSNAL
+774 GLPNLNYHSDAL

-834 LVIVDDYSRWTWVKF
+834 LVIVDDYSRWIWVKF

-868 NEKNLKILK
+868 NEKSLKILK

-934 KLAKYF
+934 KLAKHF

-1043 MSEQDNSY
+1043 MSEQNNSY

-1061 ESEKASETNETSDA
+1061 EPEKASDANETSEA
-1075 VLEEASEEEPPTEAS
+1075 VLKEVSQEASPIEAS
-1090 EEHDDILED
+1090 EEHDDISED
-1099 NTQTNAETN
+1099 DTQTSAETN

-1225 QQEGIDFTETFAP
+1225 QQKGIDFTETFAP
-1238 VARLEAIRSIVKQPL
+1238 VARLEAIRLLLSYAVNNGITLYQMDVKSAFLNGVISKEVYVKQPP

-1270 LYGLKQAP
+1270 LDGLKQAP

-1303 FRKTNKKD
+1303 FRKTTKKD

-1518 LSTTE
+1518 LSTAE

-1623 NLNMHYISEEN
+1623 NLNMHYISEKN